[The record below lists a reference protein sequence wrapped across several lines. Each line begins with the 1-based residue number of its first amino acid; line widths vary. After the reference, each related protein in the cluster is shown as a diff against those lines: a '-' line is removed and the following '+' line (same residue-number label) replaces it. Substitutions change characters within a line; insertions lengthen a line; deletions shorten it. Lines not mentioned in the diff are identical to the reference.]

1 MVLIISLSCSWK
13 EDGRWRDMRRV
24 KEGLFF
30 FNRSLNADGK
40 GQVERKRLSI
50 YKRKSMWNNLWF
62 L

>member
-1 MVLIISLSCSWK
+1 MERYEK
-13 EDGRWRDMRRV
+13 G
-24 KEGLFF
+24 EGGLAFF
-30 FNRSLNADGK
+30 YMSLNADGK